1 MTPTAG
7 VYSRSGQELRE
18 KTEVE
23 RLRMRNWSVVMGV
36 DCRFPDA
43 VSNLLAL
50 AVLQFCSLGS
60 RPAAAAVV
68 GSRGNYMAYTDFGP
82 GFGIVERVISR
93 IPHRWLDIVGRAE
106 EWQWLE
112 DSTLLT
118 EDLEAVLVLS
128 GPMGTEPKAELAV
141 DVAKR
146 DERESTSCK
155 GPVGI
160 EYSEEEDQFQPIWT
174 KTQVIHLEDRQSRV

>member
-23 RLRMRNWSVVMGV
+23 RSRMRSWSVVMVV

-60 RPAAAAVV
+60 RPAAAAV
-68 GSRGNYMAYTDFGP
+68 GSRGNYTAYTDSGP

-93 IPHRWLDIVGRAE
+93 IPHRWLGIVVQAE
-106 EWQWLE
+106 EWE
-112 DSTLLT
+112 
-118 EDLEAVLVLS
+118 
-128 GPMGTEPKAELAV
+128 
-141 DVAKR
+141 
-146 DERESTSCK
+146 
-155 GPVGI
+155 
-160 EYSEEEDQFQPIWT
+160 
-174 KTQVIHLEDRQSRV
+174 